1 MYERYI
7 RSYVII
13 PSLRSWRAK
22 SISNNIPRVGA
33 IHEVVMNNLWT
44 WVLSLFKSNILVW
57 KLKATTSHN
66 LLNHNLYSLIPCLI
80 MCMIVVSTQ
89 PRALLERLWFEST
102 FNHKPWSYCFHIWSG
117 IVVEEWIWT
126 QLPFLLLVQYYSME
140 CWQTIY
146 GFCSMLCQRE
156 L

>member
-1 MYERYI
+1 MCV

-13 PSLRSWRAK
+13 PSLHSWRVK
-22 SISNNIPRVGA
+22 LITNNVPCVGA
-33 IHEVVMNNLWT
+33 IHELVMNNLWT
-44 WVLSLFKSNILVW
+44 WVLSLFKSNMVR

-80 MCMIVVSTQ
+80 MCMTVVSTQ
-89 PRALLERLWFEST
+89 LRTLLERLWFEPT
-102 FNHKPWSYCFHIWSG
+102 FNHKPLSYCFHIWSG

-126 QLPFLLLVQYYSME
+126 QLPFLLLVQYYSVG

-146 GFCSMLCQRE
+146 GFCSILCQWE